1 MKAIQAKKNKEKN
14 EANQSKQKSIS
25 SYFGAKP
32 TAKQEI
38 SEPKVAD
45 ENLKRKLELFKS
57 DGNGESSFESQ
68 IKPTISTPKRAK
80 IIIDTDSNDDK
91 PKETTKAMKKL
102 TPLEQQ
108 VKALKDKHPDTLLM
122 VECGYRYRFFGKDAE
137 KAAKI
142 LDMTFV

>member
-32 TAKQEI
+32 AAKQEI

-57 DGNGESSFESQ
+57 DGNGESSIESQ
-68 IKPTISTPKRAK
+68 IKPTISTLILR
-80 IIIDTDSNDDK
+80 
-91 PKETTKAMKKL
+91 TKTMIWTKV
-102 TPLEQQ
+102 QSF
-108 VKALKDKHPDTLLM
+108 VLLLYLSWAYM
-122 VECGYRYRFFGKDAE
+122 YQA
-137 KAAKI
+137 
-142 LDMTFV
+142 